1 MYKVLITDD
10 EPTIREGLRTLI
22 DWNGLGYEVVDTAAN
37 GKDALVKYD
46 RHKPDLMIVDIR
58 MPGMSGLELI
68 EHLRKNEQTVHVLI
82 LSGYADFDY
91 AKKAIA
97 LDTDGYLL
105 KPVDEDELADYLNRL
120 HVTLTRE
127 SAEKLKNELKE
138 VWNRERVVQ
147 SYLTSGTQMPTVL
160 QAQELADAELNW
172 DSYSVVLLKL
182 QGKEH
187 EIEHGQLM
195 KLKGL
200 FVQEFE
206 EKGVGVVFTLDS
218 FIGLLV
224 KKDLRIEQKRQALYK
239 DITALLS
246 QEDFVITAAAAGSSV
261 SRLEEISSSYE
272 EAAKYVSMRF
282 FYAGDQLITAETAPI
297 AESAPLIDASA
308 EDNAI
313 DCAETAGQLYF
324 AIDIG
329 NAKAIEE
336 MVSEKGRWLLAR
348 GSSEQAIKAVLAEI
362 VTSVI
367 SKLSQHD
374 PDMQTR
380 GGQLSASIHA
390 IFEQTRYI
398 EMEQHV
404 IAFLQGLKPESSTV
418 GTDKQIKKMLDL
430 IQRNYVENLKLD
442 TLAAVFNYNSAYLGK
457 LFKNETGEYFNT
469 YLDKVRVEKAK
480 ELLSQGMKVYLVA
493 EKVGYSN
500 VDYFHSKFRKY
511 VGSSPSAYR
520 KM

>member
-37 GKDALVKYD
+37 GKDALAKYD

-68 EHLRKNEQTVHVLI
+68 DQLRKNEQSVHVLI

-105 KPVDEDELADYLNRL
+105 KPVDEDELVDYLIKL
-120 HVTLTRE
+120 HATLMRE
-127 SAEKLKNELKE
+127 SAQKVKNEMKE

-147 SYLTSGTQMPTVL
+147 SYLIPGNQVPVAL
-160 QAQELADAELNW
+160 QENELTDADLNW
-172 DSYSVVLLKL
+172 DSYTVVLLKL
-182 QGKEH
+182 QGKGH

-200 FVQEFE
+200 FIQAFE
-206 EKGVGVVFTLDS
+206 ETGIGVVFTMDS

-224 KKDLRIEQKRQALYK
+224 KKDLSLEQKRQALFK
-239 DITALLS
+239 DMVALLS
-246 QEDFVITAAAAGSSV
+246 QEDLAVTAAAGSSV
-261 SRLEEISSSYE
+261 NRLEDISSSYE
-272 EAAKYVSMRF
+272 EAAKFVSMRF
-282 FYAGDQLITAETAPI
+282 FYAGGQLITAETAPI
-297 AESAPLIDASA
+297 AQTAPIIDAAA
-308 EDNAI
+308 EETVI
-313 DCAETAGQLYF
+313 DCGEAAAKLFF

-329 NAKAIEE
+329 NARAIAEL
-336 MVSEKGRWLLAR
+336 VAEKGKFLLAC
-348 GSSEQAIKAVLAEI
+348 GSSEQTIKATLAEI
-362 VTSVI
+362 VTCVI

-390 IFEQTRYI
+390 IFEQTHYN

-404 IAFLQGLKPESSTV
+404 IAFLQGLKPESASV

-442 TLAAVFNYNSAYLGK
+442 ALAAVFNYNSAYLGK

-511 VGSSPSAYR
+511 VGTSPSSYR